1 MGLDIRHLKL
11 LLAVAEQGSL
21 TKAAITLHLTQSAL
35 SHQLKE
41 AERIVQ
47 TPLCAREARRMTL
60 TPAGKR
66 LLATARRVI
75 AEMELAEREVR
86 EHGKDP
92 AGVIRIATECYTCY
106 HWLPTTIETFAAKFP
121 QVDVRIVVEATRNP
135 IPALLD
141 REIDLGIVS
150 ERTRERRLEL
160 YPVFEDEL
168 VAVVSPGHRLAKRPV
183 VLASDLAEE
192 NLLTYAAAREQLDIF
207 KKVLWPAGLAPKKWI
222 PMELTE
228 AIVEMVAAGRGVGVL
243 ARWAAEPQ
251 IKSGALIARKVT
263 QRGLP
268 RVWSAAIQKRK
279 GRPDYLVEFIR
290 ALAARHRV
298 HFRRLAAAS

>member
-1 MGLDIRHLKL
+1 MSLDIRHLKL
-11 LLAVAEQGSL
+11 LLAVAEEGSL

-60 TPAGKR
+60 TPAGER

-106 HWLPTTIETFAAKFP
+106 HWLPTTIETFSAKYP
-121 QVDVRIVVEATRNP
+121 HVDVRIVVEATRNP
-135 IPALLD
+135 VPALLD
-141 REIDLGIVS
+141 GEIDLGIVS
-150 ERTRERRLEL
+150 ERVRERRLEL

-168 VAVVSPGHRLAKRPV
+168 V
-183 VLASDLAEE
+183 
-192 NLLTYAAAREQLDIF
+192 
-207 KKVLWPAGLAPKKWI
+207 
-222 PMELTE
+222 
-228 AIVEMVAAGRGVGVL
+228 
-243 ARWAAEPQ
+243 
-251 IKSGALIARKVT
+251 
-263 QRGLP
+263 
-268 RVWSAAIQKRK
+268 
-279 GRPDYLVEFIR
+279 
-290 ALAARHRV
+290 
-298 HFRRLAAAS
+298 